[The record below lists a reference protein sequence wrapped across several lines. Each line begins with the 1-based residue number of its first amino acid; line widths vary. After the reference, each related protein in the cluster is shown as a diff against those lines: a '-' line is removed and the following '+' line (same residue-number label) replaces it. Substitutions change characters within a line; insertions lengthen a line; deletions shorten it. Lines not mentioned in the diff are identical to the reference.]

1 MGETWHWVWA
11 PEKIRVIRCFRR
23 FHQLKSWD
31 VGRTCY
37 SSNFSPVQKAFFSCM
52 IHLFIMFGTS
62 HIDTLFL
69 DAIGKTVPKISTNAG
84 EGWWLATL
92 QIPDLQNLNIFL
104 DLLVGCLEKIPK
116 IHQIRTFHSF
126 CAMGSN
132 PYHSLNK
139 STSWNIQLEVFASSK
154 TKAFLVWTAF
164 LIFVFWVPGSVM
176 VCSTGLLE
184 FP

>member
-1 MGETWHWVWA
+1 MRFLPISPKRSLFRGGDVALGVWA

-23 FHQLKSWD
+23 FHQLRSSD

-37 SSNFSPVQKAFFSCM
+37 SSNFSPVQKAFFPCM

-62 HIDTLFL
+62 HIDTFFL
-69 DAIGKTVPKISTNAG
+69 DAIGKKVPKISTNAG
-84 EGWWLATL
+84 EGWWFTK
-92 QIPDLQNLNIFL
+92 PFRFL
-104 DLLVGCLEKIPK
+104 TCKIRTFSWICLLDAWKKSKK

-139 STSWNIQLEVFASSK
+139 SRSWNIQLEVFASFK
-154 TKAFLVWTAF
+154 T
-164 LIFVFWVPGSVM
+164 
-176 VCSTGLLE
+176 
-184 FP
+184 